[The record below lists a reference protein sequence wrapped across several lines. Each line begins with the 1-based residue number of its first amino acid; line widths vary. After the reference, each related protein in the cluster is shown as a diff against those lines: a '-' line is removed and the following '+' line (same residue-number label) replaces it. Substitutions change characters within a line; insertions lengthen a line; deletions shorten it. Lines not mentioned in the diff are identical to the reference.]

1 MFGPEFLEQMKQLK
15 ALSEQGME
23 KLPDL
28 VVEGTAGSGLIRL
41 KMDGTYSL
49 KELKIAAEIKQME
62 LEDLED
68 FLALALQD
76 AVSKVTALREQ
87 EMMHTILGK

>member
-1 MFGPEFLEQMKQLK
+1 MFGPEFLEQLKQLK
-15 ALSEQGME
+15 VASEAGMA
-23 KLPDL
+23 KLPEL
-28 VVEGTAGSGLIRL
+28 IVEGSSGNGLVRL
-41 KMDGTYSL
+41 KLDGTYAL
-49 KELKIAAEIKQME
+49 KELKLAANIKQME

-87 EMMHTILGK
+87 ELAQTIFGK